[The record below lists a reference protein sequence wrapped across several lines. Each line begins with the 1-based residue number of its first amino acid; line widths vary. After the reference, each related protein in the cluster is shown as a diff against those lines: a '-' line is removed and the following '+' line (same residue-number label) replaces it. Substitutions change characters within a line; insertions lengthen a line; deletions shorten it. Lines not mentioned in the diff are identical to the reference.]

1 MRTDPDIL
9 ERVRAWM
16 EAQRMLE
23 DTDTLLCALNT
34 HHLNVRA
41 KDRLITDNPYH
52 LINEIR
58 VRNSFLIN
66 LY

>member
-23 DTDTLLCALNT
+23 DTDTLLCALSGGADSVCLL
-34 HHLNVRA
+34 HLLL
-41 KDRLITDNPYH
+41 RLSGACPPLGADK
-52 LINEIR
+52 IR
-58 VRNSFLIN
+58 P
-66 LY
+66 